1 MVRYRRRFEIIADI
15 LKVAAKGAKKTRIM
29 YFANLSYRLLEK
41 YLEETVRI
49 GFLSLNDEGYRT
61 TEEGLMFLERYNV
74 YSGRYS
80 RIEKDLNSLKCEVE
94 VLDNMCSRPAEFKSN
109 GERRRHHGLL
119 I

>member
-15 LKVAAKGAKKTRIM
+15 LKVALKGAKKTRIM

-41 YLEETVRI
+41 YLGETVHM
-49 GFLSLNDEGYRT
+49 GFLSLDDDGYRT
-61 TEEGLMFLERYNV
+61 TEKGLMFLERYSV

-80 RIEKDLNSLKCEVE
+80 RIEKDLNSLKSEME
-94 VLDNMCSRPAEFKSN
+94 VLDNMCSRPTEFKSN
-109 GERRRHHGLL
+109 GERRRQHELL